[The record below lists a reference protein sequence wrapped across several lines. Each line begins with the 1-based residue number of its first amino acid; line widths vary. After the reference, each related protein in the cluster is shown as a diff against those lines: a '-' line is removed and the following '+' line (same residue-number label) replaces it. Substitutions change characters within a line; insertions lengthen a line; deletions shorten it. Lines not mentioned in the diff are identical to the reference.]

1 MKRAAIFKY
10 AERKAEHFGSAINL
24 KFMNINIFIGRNS
37 GPANARRIQ
46 KISKNFRFLSISKI

>member
-24 KFMNINIFIGRNS
+24 KFMNINIFLAVIPGRPTR
-37 GPANARRIQ
+37 GEF
-46 KISKNFRFLSISKI
+46 KK